1 MAKYLFTFSLNSI
14 HSVERDDKTLHS
26 KEDMYVEVEAK
37 IEQEGEKAG
46 MHRHVQNSEF
56 NTPYNYTIAVS
67 SIVLTRGCIKYD
79 CFVQE

>member
-1 MAKYLFTFSLNSI
+1 MNLI

-26 KEDMYVEVEAK
+26 TEDMDVEVEAK

-46 MHRHVQNSEF
+46 MHLHVEDSEF
-56 NTPYNYTIAVS
+56 NTPYNYTIIFS
-67 SIVLTRGCIKYD
+67 SIVLTKGYD